1 MANIIKGRFDQPF
14 VTLYNEAVQDPELT
28 ARAKGV
34 HAYLLSLPGDWVVR
48 AKELHNHFKEG
59 RDAII
64 GALNE
69 LVAQTYVE
77 RRENR
82 DGGKFDG
89 VTYIVYPVKYERA
102 IQLGIITPEGEET
115 PKPKQR
121 QKEDKPKEEIPFQ
134 AIIEYLN
141 EKAGKSF
148 KHTTKA
154 TQKAISGRW
163 NEGHGMDQF
172 KYVIDVKTDE
182 WKGTEFENYLCPDT
196 LFRPTNFEKYLN
208 QKPKRSKQPQFP
220 FGPPKTPTKPKGSQ
234 SVDPVM
240 TEEQRRAMLEEA
252 GIQLD

>member
-64 GALNE
+64 VALNE
-69 LVAQTYVE
+69 LVAQEYVE
-77 RRENR
+77 KRENR
-82 DGGKFDG
+82 DGGRFDG
-89 VTYIVYPVKYERA
+89 VTYIVYPVKYQMA
-102 IQLGIITPEGEET
+102 IQMGLIRADGEQI
-115 PKPKQR
+115 PKADPPK
-121 QKEDKPKEEIPFQ
+121 KPDKPLDEIPYKD
-134 AIIEYLN
+134 IIEHLN

-163 NEGHGMDQF
+163 NDGHGVDQF
-172 KYVIDVKTDE
+172 KHVIDVKTEE
-182 WKGTEFENYLCPDT
+182 WLGTDMEKHLNPDT
-196 LFRPTNFEKYLN
+196 LFRPSNFEKYLN
-208 QKPKRSKQPQFP
+208 QKPKRSKQPSFEP
-220 FGPPKTPTKPKGSQ
+220 AKPKQ
-234 SVDPVM
+234 PQPQKAQPAM
-240 TEEQRRAMLEEA
+240 TEEQRRAMLAEA